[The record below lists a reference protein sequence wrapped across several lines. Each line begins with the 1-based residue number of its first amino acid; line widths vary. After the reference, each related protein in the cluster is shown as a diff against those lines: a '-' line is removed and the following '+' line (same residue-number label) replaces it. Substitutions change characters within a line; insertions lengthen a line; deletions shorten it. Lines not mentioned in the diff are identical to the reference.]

1 MLIFYRNITLG
12 FFALILMTAA
22 LLYLGIMESR
32 LEVSLF
38 PNKDENYAWTRSAE
52 PINSQTQTNITMRN
66 ETGVVEYDFILD
78 PNEPFPYAHF
88 AMYFIDYHQ
97 GYRIVD
103 LSKFEQLSFKVICDP
118 KNVLMLVLF
127 NFDDKVTN
135 FADFPSRRFS
145 RTAFACNNS
154 WSNVDIQFKDLN
166 TPHWWLA
173 QYGYD
178 LSDTSFRLDK
188 AMGFAWASSSQTPV
202 AIPLHVRLTD
212 VKLHGHDYRYI
223 YAAGLVVVIL
233 WVLFAVIAFRRYL
246 SALMRQLEEKLKQD
260 QQLIAYKK
268 LSVEPQRDKLK
279 MALLKLLATEYSN
292 PELSLEST
300 ATALGSNRSKIND
313 LLKEELG
320 FTFTAYLNKLRL
332 TEAARLLSETE
343 DANIS
348 EIAYSVGY
356 NNVSYFNKLFKMEY
370 QCTPKTFKHLYQAK
384 QKESDVT
391 DVKDH

>member
-1 MLIFYRNITLG
+1 M
-12 FFALILMTAA
+12 LILMTAA
-22 LLYLGIMESR
+22 IIYIGVVESR

-38 PNKDENYAWTRSAE
+38 PNKDEQYAWIRSAE
-52 PINSQTQTNITMRN
+52 PINSQTITNIKMRN
-66 ETGVVEYDFILD
+66 ETGVVEYDFMLD
-78 PNEPFPYAHF
+78 PNEPFPYAHY
-88 AMYFIDYHQ
+88 AMYFIDNQQ
-97 GYRIVD
+97 GYRVVD

-127 NFDDKVTN
+127 SFDDKVTN
-135 FADFPSRRFS
+135 FGDLPSRRFS
-145 RTAFACNNS
+145 RAAFSCNNS

-178 LSDTSFRLDK
+178 LSDTSYPLDK
-188 AMGFAWASSSQTPV
+188 TMGFAWASSSQTPMG
-202 AIPLHVRLTD
+202 IPMHVRLTD
-212 VKLHGHDYRYI
+212 VKMHGHDYRYI
-223 YAAGLVVVIL
+223 YAAGFIVVLI
-233 WVLFAVIAFRRYL
+233 WVLFVVIAFRRYL

-279 MALLKLLATEYSN
+279 IALLKLLATEYSN

-370 QCTPKTFKHLYQAK
+370 QCTPKTFKHLYQGK
-384 QKESDVT
+384 QKESEPGDII
-391 DVKDH
+391 DK

>member
-1 MLIFYRNITLG
+1 MLILATG
-12 FFALILMTAA
+12 VIL
-22 LLYLGIMESR
+22 YWGIVESR

-38 PNKDENYAWTRSAE
+38 PNKDENFAWIRSAE
-52 PINSQTQTNITMRN
+52 PISSQTQTFIKMRN
-66 ETGVVEYDFILD
+66 ETGVVEYDFMFD
-78 PNEPFPYAHF
+78 PNEAFPYAHY
-88 AMYFIDYHQ
+88 AMYFVDNQ
-97 GYRIVD
+97 QNYRIVD
-103 LSKFEQLSFKVICDP
+103 LSKFDHLSFKVICDP

-127 NFDDKVTN
+127 NFDQKVTSLG
-135 FADFPSRRFS
+135 DLPSRRFS
-145 RTAFACNNS
+145 RTAFACSNT
-154 WSNVDIQFKDLN
+154 WSDVDIQFKDIN

-178 LSDTSFRLDK
+178 LSNTGYNLDK
-188 AMGFAWASSSQTPV
+188 AMGFAWAGSSQTPV
-202 AIPLHVRLTD
+202 ATPLHVRLTD
-212 VKLHGHDYRYI
+212 VKLHGHDYRYL
-223 YAAGLVVVIL
+223 YAAGFT
-233 WVLFAVIAFRRYL
+233 VLLGWALFGVIAFRRYL

-279 MALLKLLATEYSN
+279 IALLKLLATEYAN

-300 ATALGSNRSKIND
+300 AVQLGSNRSKIND

-356 NNVSYFNKLFKMEY
+356 NNVSYFNKLFKLEY
-370 QCTPKTFKHLYQAK
+370 QCTPKTFKHLYQTK
-384 QKESDVT
+384 QKIT
-391 DVKDH
+391 DEIE